1 MVCFAKDSNYVNEKI
16 NDLIL
21 QSDTFQLGVYEQ
33 EMSDLIYIRYIQTV
47 DISCISSVSVIYNS
61 IQQFID
67 DVLQL
72 MTQSIQVFD
81 NNIPSHDIEVNL
93 IPQIILNTFLLTYPF
108 LLLHS
113 VLVFRSLFIR
123 FYSLIF
129 FSFILL
135 ITD

>member
-1 MVCFAKDSNYVNEKI
+1 MVCFAKDSNYANEKI